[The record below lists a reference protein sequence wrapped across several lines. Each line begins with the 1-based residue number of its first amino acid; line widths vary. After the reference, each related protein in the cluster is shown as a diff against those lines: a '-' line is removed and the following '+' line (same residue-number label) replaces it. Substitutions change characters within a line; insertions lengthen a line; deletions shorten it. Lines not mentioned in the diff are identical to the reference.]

1 MAPIRTLVEG
11 SCDPAFSRVRDAFHN
26 NFTAHDEVGAAV
38 TVYVGRREVVDLW
51 GGWRDA
57 ARCKPWARSTIVNA
71 YSVGKGITSMLV
83 LALVGQQ
90 RLALDQKVADV
101 WPAFGANGKSEVTLR
116 EVLSHQAGLPAIRSL
131 LADNDLGNWSGITDT
146 LAQQAPWWE
155 PGTAHGYH
163 VNTFGFLAGEAA
175 RRAAGAASFRRA
187 LQEVLCQRADAE
199 FYVGLPM
206 FAHRLCADIVGNSAI
221 PRDRDALANL
231 VVPPETPP
239 EQREMR
245 NKAYTNPPAISG
257 VGVVNSSWWR
267 SIEIPSTNGH
277 GTARGVARLYAE
289 ALTGSLFPQSLLEEA
304 CTTQSEG
311 PDEIL
316 GRETRFGLGFQLP
329 QEHRR
334 MGPGKRTFGH
344 FGYGGS
350 LGFGDPDSQIS
361 FAYLMNRPGERWQ
374 SPRSESLID
383 AVYASLGA

>member
-1 MAPIRTLVEG
+1 
-11 SCDPAFSRVRDAFHN
+11 
-26 NFTAHDEVGAAV
+26 
-38 TVYVGRREVVDLW
+38 
-51 GGWRDA
+51 
-57 ARCKPWARSTIVNA
+57 
-71 YSVGKGITSMLV
+71 MLV